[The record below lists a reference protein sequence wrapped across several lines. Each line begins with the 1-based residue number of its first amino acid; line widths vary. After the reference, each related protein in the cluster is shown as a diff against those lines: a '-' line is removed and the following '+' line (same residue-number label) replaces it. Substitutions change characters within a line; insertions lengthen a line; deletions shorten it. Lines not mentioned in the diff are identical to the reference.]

1 MPDLEHH
8 SDNQEQVAR
17 QERAAAFWQRTI
29 DDGRRQRQAGDHM
42 AQTERQERTQTQRQ
56 RLSM

>member
-1 MPDLEHH
+1 MPDLENHP
-8 SDNQEQVAR
+8 DNQQQAAR

-29 DDGRRQRQAGDHM
+29 DVGRRQRQAGDHM
-42 AQTERQERTQTQRQ
+42 AQTERQERAETQRP